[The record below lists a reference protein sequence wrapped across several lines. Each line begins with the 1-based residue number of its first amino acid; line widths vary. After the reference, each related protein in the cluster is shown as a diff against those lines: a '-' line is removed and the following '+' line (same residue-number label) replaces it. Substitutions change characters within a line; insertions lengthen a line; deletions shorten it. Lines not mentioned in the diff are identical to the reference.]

1 MSKRFMV
8 VAGETSGDTLA
19 AELVRAI
26 KQQPQFSSTPFP
38 PQFFGAGGSRMAE
51 AGVKLS
57 FDLTK
62 HAVFGFVDVFKKYR
76 EFQSLFNQLVKLAE
90 DRLPDVFIGVDYS
103 GFNRRL
109 AHALKERAR
118 AQQGP
123 FTNWRPK
130 FVQFV
135 SPQVWAS
142 RPGRALQL
150 EDDLDLLLSIVP
162 FEKEWYARKTPRL
175 RVEYVGHPVVDR
187 LQPFRAKRQS
197 LQAGNSGKP
206 VVLLLPGSRRKEVSR
221 HLEVMLAAAAQIRT
235 HIPAEFHIIL
245 PNENLAELARPM
257 ITDASIKVQIGG
269 LSEALCEATMAI
281 ASSGTVTTEC
291 AYMEVPTVV
300 LYKVSPPEYW
310 IGKQIVTVNYIALV
324 NLITGQ
330 GIFPE
335 FIQQAA
341 TVENLTRAS
350 LHWLQHPEERQKTI
364 QALQPALATFGNG
377 GAVMRAAT
385 AIAGMCLSEA
395 AD

>member
-1 MSKRFMV
+1 MSQRFMV
-8 VAGETSGDTLA
+8 VAGEASGDTLA
-19 AELVRAI
+19 AELVRAL
-26 KQQPQFSSTPFP
+26 KQQPQLAQTPFP
-38 PQFFGAGGSRMAE
+38 PEFFGAGGHKMAE
-51 AGVKLS
+51 AGVELS

-62 HAVFGFVDVFKKYR
+62 HAVFGFLDVFKKYL
-76 EFQSLFNQLVKLAE
+76 EFQKLFNQLVKLAE
-90 DRLPDVFIGVDYS
+90 DRLPDVFIGVDFS

-142 RPGRALQL
+142 RPGRAYQL
-150 EDDLDLLLSIVP
+150 EEDLDLLLSIVP
-162 FEKEWYARKTPRL
+162 FEKEWYAKKTPKL
-175 RVEYVGHPVVDR
+175 RVKYVGHPVVDR
-187 LQPFRAKRQS
+187 LKAFREKRQMTGQK
-197 LQAGNSGKP
+197 LEKP

-221 HLEVMLAAAAQIRT
+221 HLQVMLAAAAQIRAQV
-235 HIPAEFHIIL
+235 PAEFRIVL
-245 PNENLAELARPM
+245 PNENLVELARPM

-300 LYKVSPPEYW
+300 LYKLSTPEYW
-310 IGKQIVTVNYIALV
+310 VGKQIVTVDYIALV
-324 NLITGQ
+324 NLIAGR

-341 TVENLTRAS
+341 TVENLTEAS
-350 LHWLQHPEERQKTI
+350 LAWLKQPQERQRIVQELQPVLGTFGSGGAAFRAARLISELQHQ
-364 QALQPALATFGNG
+364 
-377 GAVMRAAT
+377 GA
-385 AIAGMCLSEA
+385 
-395 AD
+395 

>member
-1 MSKRFMV
+1 MSKRFMI

-19 AELVRAI
+19 AELVRAL
-26 KQQPQFSSTPFP
+26 KKQPQFAQAPFP
-38 PQFFGAGGSRMAE
+38 PKFFGAGGSKMAE
-51 AGVKLS
+51 AGVELS
-57 FDLTK
+57 FDLTQ
-62 HAVFGFVDVFKKYR
+62 HAVFGFFDVFRKYL
-76 EFQSLFNQLVKLAE
+76 EFQRLFNQLVKVAE
-90 DRLPDVFIGVDYS
+90 DRLPDVFIGVDFS

-150 EDDLDLLLSIVP
+150 EEDLDLLLSIVP
-162 FEKEWYARKTPRL
+162 FEKEWYAQKTPRL
-175 RVEYVGHPVVDR
+175 RVEYVGHPLVDR
-187 LQPFRAKRQS
+187 LKTFREKRLLLES
-197 LQAGNSGKP
+197 SDCKP

-221 HLEVMLAAAAQIRT
+221 HLEVMLAAAAHIRT
-235 HIPAEFHIIL
+235 QVPAEFRIIL

-257 ITDASIKVQIGG
+257 ITDSSIKVQIGG

-300 LYKVSPPEYW
+300 LYKVSTPEYW

-324 NLITGQ
+324 NLISGR

-341 TVENLTRAS
+341 TVENLAQAS
-350 LHWLQHPEERQKTI
+350 LHWLKNPEARRKVVQE
-364 QALQPALATFGNG
+364 LQPVLATFGTG
-377 GAVMRAAT
+377 GAIHRAAQ
-385 AIAGMCLSEA
+385 AVA
-395 AD
+395 ALA

>member
-1 MSKRFMV
+1 MV

-26 KQQPQFSSTPFP
+26 RQQPQFSREPFP
-38 PQFFGAGGSRMAE
+38 PTFFGAGGNKMAE
-51 AGVKLS
+51 AGVELS

-62 HAVFGFVDVFKKYR
+62 HAVFGFFDVFKKYL
-76 EFQSLFNQLVKLAE
+76 EFQRLFNQLVKLAE

-142 RPGRALQL
+142 RPGRAYQL
-150 EDDLDLLLSIVP
+150 EEDLDLLLSIVP
-162 FEKEWYARKTPRL
+162 FEKEWYAKKTPKL
-175 RVEYVGHPVVDR
+175 QVEYVGHPVVDR
-187 LQPFRAKRQS
+187 LKAFREKRRVM
-197 LQAGNSGKP
+197 GPKTEKP

-235 HIPAEFHIIL
+235 QVPAEFRIIL
-245 PNENLAELARPM
+245 PNENLVELARPM
-257 ITDASIKVQIGG
+257 ITDSSIKVQIGG

-300 LYKVSPPEYW
+300 LYKLSTPEYW
-310 IGKQIVTVNYIALV
+310 IGKQIVTVEYIALV
-324 NLITGQ
+324 NLIAGR

-341 TVENLTRAS
+341 TVENLTQAS
-350 LHWLQHPEERQKTI
+350 LHWLKSHELRQSIVT
-364 QALQPALATFGNG
+364 QLQPILETFGEG
-377 GAVMRAAT
+377 GAPCRAA
-385 AIAGMCLSEA
+385 ALIADLKQSRFQS
-395 AD
+395 

>member
-19 AELVRAI
+19 ADLVRAI
-26 KQQPQFSSTPFP
+26 RQQPQSSNALFP
-38 PQFFGAGGSRMAE
+38 PKFFGAGGLKMAE
-51 AGVKLS
+51 AGVELS
-57 FDLTK
+57 FDLTQ
-62 HAVFGFVDVFKKYR
+62 HAVFGFIDVIKKYL
-76 EFQSLFNQLVKLAE
+76 EFQKLFNELVKLAG
-90 DRLPDVFIGVDYS
+90 DRLPDVFIGVDFS

-162 FEKEWYARKTPRL
+162 FEKDWYAQKTPRL

-187 LQPFRAKRQS
+187 LQPFRARRQS
-197 LQAGNSGKP
+197 LQTGNSGKP

-235 HIPAEFHIIL
+235 QVPAEFRIIL
-245 PNENLAELARPM
+245 PNENLVELARPL

-300 LYKVSPPEYW
+300 LYKVAPPEYW
-310 IGKQIVTVNYIALV
+310 IGKQIVTVNHIALV
-324 NLITGQ
+324 NLIAGQ

-335 FIQQAA
+335 FIQHAA

-350 LHWLQHPEERQKTI
+350 LHWLQHPAERQKTV

-377 GAVMRAAT
+377 GAIQRAAA
-385 AIAGMCLSEA
+385 AIDGIC
-395 AD
+395 

>member
-1 MSKRFMV
+1 MSRRFMV

-19 AELVRAI
+19 AGLVEALKAHPQLARA
-26 KQQPQFSSTPFP
+26 PFP
-38 PQFFGAGGSRMAE
+38 PKFFGAGGCRMAE
-51 AGVKLS
+51 AGVELS

-62 HAVFGFVDVFKKYR
+62 HSVFGFVDVIKKYL
-76 EFQSLFNQLVKLAE
+76 EFQRLFNQLVKLAE
-90 DRLPDVFIGVDYS
+90 DRLPDVFIGVDFS

-118 AQQGP
+118 AQHGP

-142 RPGRALQL
+142 RPNRALQL

-162 FEKEWYARKTPRL
+162 FEKDWYAQKTPRL

-187 LQPFRAKRQS
+187 LQHFREKRRS
-197 LQAGNSGKP
+197 LNQAGDKP

-221 HLEVMLAAAAQIRT
+221 HLAVMLAAAAQIRT
-235 HIPAEFHIIL
+235 QLPAEFRIIL

-257 ITDASIKVQIGG
+257 ITDSSIKVQIGG
-269 LSEALCEATMAI
+269 LSEALCAATMAI

-300 LYKVSPPEYW
+300 LYKLSLPEYW

-324 NLITGQ
+324 NLIANQ

-335 FIQQAA
+335 FIQQDA
-341 TVENLTRAS
+341 TVENLTMAS
-350 LHWLQHPEERQKTI
+350 LHWLKNPEERNKTI
-364 QALQPALATFGNG
+364 QQLQPSLKTFGTG
-377 GAVMRAAT
+377 GASVKAAE
-385 AIAGMCLSEA
+385 AIARLL
-395 AD
+395 